1 LSGVALL
8 SASLPP
14 QTLPMAIAIIM
25 TPMITVHTICDELKY
40 GAMSLLAPSSTAM
53 TDIPAKNS
61 VRYKKHLLRMSL
73 FSMQD
78 LPVVSFTPFSARLE

>member
-1 LSGVALL
+1 
-8 SASLPP
+8 
-14 QTLPMAIAIIM
+14 MAIAIIM
-25 TPMITVHTICDELKY
+25 TPMITVRTICDELKY

-61 VRYKKHLLRMSL
+61 VRYKKYLLRMSL

-78 LPVVSFTPFSARLE
+78 LPVVSFVPSSV

>member
-1 LSGVALL
+1 
-8 SASLPP
+8 
-14 QTLPMAIAIIM
+14 MAIAIIM

-61 VRYKKHLLRMSL
+61 VRYKKYLLRMSL

-78 LPVVSFTPFSARLE
+78 LPVVSFVPSSVQTKKL